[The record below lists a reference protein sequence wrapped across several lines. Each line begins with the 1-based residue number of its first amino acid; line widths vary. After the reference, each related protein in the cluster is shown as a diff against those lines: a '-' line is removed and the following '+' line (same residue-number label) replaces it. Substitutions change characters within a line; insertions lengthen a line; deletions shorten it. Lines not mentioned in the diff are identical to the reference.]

1 MVPSM
6 KMMLFLCYNE
16 IKKEKNMTKK
26 ISTLLLTLLLTG
38 CFSNEKTSEKE
49 VESNKTSVQKE
60 ESKKVEEKKIKDEK
74 AEDEKASLFTLTT
87 IKGDKLNIHE
97 LSGGLNIPE
106 FKDKVVLFI
115 FFGYRCPP
123 CLVEIPALV
132 ALIKEGHKDLEIV
145 GLEVQGLDDSSLEVF
160 AKNKAIN
167 YHIISGENNQEFI
180 SYIAS
185 KAGWS
190 GAIPFL
196 LAMNKKGVVEL
207 VHTGGL
213 GKTQL
218 TNIYNELKNKK

>member
-1 MVPSM
+1 
-6 KMMLFLCYNE
+6 
-16 IKKEKNMTKK
+16 MTKK

-60 ESKKVEEKKIKDEK
+60 DSKKEESKKV
-74 AEDEKASLFTLTT
+74 EDEKASLFTLTT

-207 VHTGGL
+207 VHAGGL

>member
-1 MVPSM
+1 M

-16 IKKEKNMTKK
+16 IKKDKNMTKK

-60 ESKKVEEKKIKDEK
+60 ESKKVEEKKTEDEK

>member
-1 MVPSM
+1 
-6 KMMLFLCYNE
+6 
-16 IKKEKNMTKK
+16 MTKK

-60 ESKKVEEKKIKDEK
+60 DSKKEESKKV
-74 AEDEKASLFTLTT
+74 EDEKASLFTLTT

-115 FFGYRCPP
+115 FFGHRCPP

-207 VHTGGL
+207 VHAGGL

>member
-1 MVPSM
+1 MIPFCIT
-6 KMMLFLCYNE
+6 L
-16 IKKEKNMTKK
+16 TKK

>member
-1 MVPSM
+1 MIPFCIT
-6 KMMLFLCYNE
+6 LA
-16 IKKEKNMTKK
+16 KK